1 MKKILKKTSIATL
14 AITSMVGASV
24 IATPVLEKVAA
35 YYNQGI
41 VYTLDGQTVLDG
53 KGGVVYN
60 DSIYVPIR
68 AVSEAL
74 GVDVSYENGVVI
86 MNRAAAVEDAVLEDV
101 LVDSDVIAPLEN
113 VFIESVDIVEIDTEG
128 KRLTV
133 VPTGK
138 EAVFENFII
147 LNVSDQT
154 VITHEEVRPIFDF
167 STLKEGMK
175 VKVEHSPIMT
185 MSLPGQTAAVALTIL
200 GDVPDME

>member
-1 MKKILKKTSIATL
+1 MNKFLKKTSIATL

-74 GVDVSYENGVVI
+74 GVDVSYENGVVV
-86 MNRAAAVEDAVLEDV
+86 MNHAVAVDDVLAEDV
-101 LVDSDVIAPLEN
+101 AAPLEN
-113 VFIESVDIVEIDTEG
+113 VFIDSVDIVEIDTEG

-138 EAVFENFII
+138 EAVLENFII

-154 VITHEEVRPIFDF
+154 AITHEKVRPIYDF
-167 STLKEGMK
+167 SVLKEGMK
-175 VKVEHSPIMT
+175 LKVEHSPIMT

-200 GDVPDME
+200 GDAPDME